1 MKRERAQPVSGKFE
15 SASNRQSS
23 PGGGDSAAAPA
34 FIAWPGW
41 KHLGFAILV
50 GLGWTLAFYVLY
62 GGASFITGLHTH
74 RLRVDFPFEQNI
86 PFVPGMSLAYI
97 FLIPALQLSP
107 FVIRERAAYLRFAR
121 LLVYELMVAAVIFV
135 LLPVGNGFPKPD
147 PSGLFKTV
155 FQLADYLN
163 LEHNHVPS
171 MHVAF
176 AVTVGRVYS
185 TYVRGMVGKAIVGCC
200 SALIVVATVLTHQ
213 HHLVDVVAGC
223 VLAWVACS
231 LAVRRATARESLNE

>member
-1 MKRERAQPVSGKFE
+1 MKHERAHDVSGEVE
-15 SASNRQSS
+15 SASIRRMS
-23 PGGGDSAAAPA
+23 PSGIESATAPA

-41 KHLGFAILV
+41 KHLGFATLV

-62 GGASFITGLHTH
+62 GGASFITGLHQY
-74 RLRVDFPFEQNI
+74 RLRVDFSFEQNI
-86 PFVPGMSLAYI
+86 PFVPAMALAYI

-107 FVIRERAAYLRFAR
+107 FIIRERAAYLRFAR
-121 LLVYELMVAAVIFV
+121 LLVYELMAAAVIFV
-135 LLPVGNGFPKPD
+135 ILPVGNSFPKPD

-176 AVTVGRVYS
+176 AVTVGQVYS
-185 TYVRGMVGKAIVGCC
+185 TYVRGMVGKAIIGCF

-223 VLAWVACS
+223 VLAWVACL
-231 LAVRRATARESLNE
+231 LARGRAITKETLNE